1 MAVGGGKMGLKVCN
15 TMGYLR
21 NCQLGDYVAS
31 NRAIVV
37 VWADAIVMAMERKG
51 QTQGTFLR

>member
-1 MAVGGGKMGLKVCN
+1 MGLKVGN

-21 NCQLGDYVAS
+21 NCQLGDCVAS

>member
-1 MAVGGGKMGLKVCN
+1 MGPKVGN

-21 NCQLGDYVAS
+21 NCRLGDCVAS
-31 NRAIVV
+31 NRAMVV
-37 VWADAIVMAMERKG
+37 VWGDAMAMAMERKG

>member
-1 MAVGGGKMGLKVCN
+1 MGLKVGN

-31 NRAIVV
+31 NRAIVI